1 MDHQEVAL
9 LVTGMVGPIVL
20 ACGVFFS
27 RKRRY
32 ANWAKLVFL
41 IACLVAL
48 VWGILGF
55 IVWPPVHVTRQ
66 TYAFLVSLKNMCAGF
81 LIGSLLTVIIARP
94 YEKCTSV
101 DSSGDSKPR
110 V

>member
-1 MDHQEVAL
+1 
-9 LVTGMVGPIVL
+9 MVGPIILV
-20 ACGVFFS
+20 CGVFFS

-41 IACLVAL
+41 IAYPVAL

-55 IVWPPVHVTRQ
+55 IVWPPVHATRQ
-66 TYAFLVSLKNMCAGF
+66 TYALLVSLKNMCAGF

-94 YEKCTSV
+94 YEKGTSA
-101 DSSGDSKPR
+101 DSSGDPQHAGLTKR
-110 V
+110 

>member
-1 MDHQEVAL
+1 VDYREVAL
-9 LVTGMVGPIVL
+9 LVAGMVGPIILV
-20 ACGVFFS
+20 CGVLFS

-41 IACLVAL
+41 IACPVAL

-55 IVWPPVHVTRQ
+55 IVWPPVHFTHQ
-66 TYAFLVSLKNMCAGF
+66 TYALLVSLKNMCAGF

-94 YEKCTSV
+94 YEKCTSA
-101 DSSGDSKPR
+101 DSSGDRSTR